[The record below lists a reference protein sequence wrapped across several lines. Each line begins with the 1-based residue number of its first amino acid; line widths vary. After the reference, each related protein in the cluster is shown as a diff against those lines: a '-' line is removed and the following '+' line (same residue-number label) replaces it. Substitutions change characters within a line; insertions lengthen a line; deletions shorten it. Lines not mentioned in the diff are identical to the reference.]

1 MFNLMMMT
9 LGYITFGFIVG
20 CALEG
25 VRISIQEY
33 IEKKDSSHEY
43 ECEEK

>member
-1 MFNLMMMT
+1 MMMT

-20 CALEG
+20 CVING
-25 VRISIQEY
+25 TVITIKEY
-33 IEKKDSSHEY
+33 RENKGNSY